1 MSNKILVVVQ
11 GGLMRGI
18 YCTDPEA
25 QVTYIDWDNI
35 KDGQELEF
43 VEENNYPPEYLDGM
57 ILLEKLEEV
66 NKVIQKN
73 IEDDV
78 EQRR

>member
-1 MSNKILVVVQ
+1 MANKILVIVQ
-11 GGLMRGI
+11 GGLMQGI
-18 YCTDPEA
+18 YCTDTEA

-43 VEENNYPPEYLDGM
+43 VEENNYPLEYLDDM
-57 ILLEKLEEV
+57 VLLEKLEEV
-66 NKVIQKN
+66 NNVVQKN
-73 IEDDV
+73 IEDDI